1 MRVQLKVLYVLVFM
15 ALFSSICLEKIAHAG
30 LVMQQE
36 DYQQGSLN
44 KQKVTIYVQG
54 NKFKQVEN
62 GGAYSPAVIFDLN
75 SGNIMF
81 VNEEKKLYIILNRDE
96 YLKYIASVMSQNKT
110 DKDVGGKVSLK
121 KTNETSKIAGYNT
134 KKYEIYE
141 NGKLQSEYWVS
152 KEPGFADELDLN
164 KMSKLMNDVKR
175 ISQNIGG
182 SASISDDEY
191 KIFQDIYDDG
201 YPMKTV
207 YHSPDSNVV
216 FVEEITSV
224 KKENIP
230 PSEFEP
236 PAGYEKITYQDILK
250 QK

>member
-1 MRVQLKVLYVLVFM
+1 MHFKVIYILVFT
-15 ALFSSICLEKIAHAG
+15 AIFSSIGLVKIAYSG
-30 LVMQQE
+30 LIMEQV
-36 DYQQGSLN
+36 DYQQGSSD

-62 GGAYSPAVIFDLN
+62 GGPYSPAVIFDLN

-96 YLKYIASVMSQNKT
+96 YLKYIESVMSENKSNQE
-110 DKDVGGKVSLK
+110 VGKKVSLK
-121 KTNETSKIAGYNT
+121 KTDGTVSIAGYNS

-152 KEPGFADELDLN
+152 KEPGFADELDLD

-191 KIFQDIYDDG
+191 KIFQDIYKDG

-207 YHSPDSNVV
+207 YHSPDNKTV
-216 FVEEITSV
+216 FVEEIVSV
-224 KKENIP
+224 KKQVIP
-230 PSEFEP
+230 PGEFEP

-250 QK
+250 QQ